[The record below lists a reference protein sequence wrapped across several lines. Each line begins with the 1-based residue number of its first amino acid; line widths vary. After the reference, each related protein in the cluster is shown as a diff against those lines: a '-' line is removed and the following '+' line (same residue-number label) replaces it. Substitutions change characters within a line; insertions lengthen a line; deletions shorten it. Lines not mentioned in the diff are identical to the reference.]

1 MCVHVLT
8 KSSFPNSNFF
18 STLSKI
24 NNRVIKWAAS
34 IEIHLHYLGLEL
46 ETAGPLCSV
55 GLVSCRV

>member
-1 MCVHVLT
+1 MLT

-24 NNRVIKWAAS
+24 DNRVIKWAAS

-46 ETAGPLCSV
+46 ETAGPVCSV